1 MNNNPQG
8 NTSIWPA
15 ITIVLA
21 VITLGVAGWAAL
33 LQNKNRGLQ
42 EDVKKLRSRVEALEG
57 DAKTLG
63 AKVAALTPP
72 PAAGSSAR
80 RRRAAAA
87 AATQSTT
94 GPTTAPAVAPVPVPP
109 VNPPK

>member
-1 MNNNPQG
+1 MSNNQPG

-21 VITLGVAGWAAL
+21 VITLGVAGWDVV
-33 LQNKNRGLQ
+33 LQNKNRALQ
-42 EDVKKLRSRVEALEG
+42 DDVSKLRKRVEALEG
-57 DAKTLG
+57 DAKAMET
-63 AKVAALTPP
+63 KVAAVTPAP
-72 PAAGSSAR
+72 TATSAR

-94 GPTTAPAVAPVPVPP
+94 APATAPVPPLTP
-109 VNPPK
+109 AK

>member
-1 MNNNPQG
+1 MNNTPQG

-42 EDVKKLRSRVEALEG
+42 EDVRKLRSRVEALEG

-72 PAAGSSAR
+72 PSAAGPSAR

-87 AATQSTT
+87 ATQSTT
-94 GPTTAPAVAPVPVPP
+94 APTTAPATVPVPP